1 MWIIWVAFLFI
12 FIAAC
17 ILGKLG
23 GPVDDELENN
33 GD

>member
-12 FIAAC
+12 FIAVC

-23 GPVDDELENN
+23 GTIDDKPEDN